1 MSAHWR
7 NYALHKHHVCLL
19 RSFTLRSSA
28 TGPHPSPPPLRQGR
42 EILYMVTGFRCSLPC
57 RSGGGLGWGPVQK
70 SGGYQAIYC
79 HPQCGHPYV
88 HNFVVLYPT
97 LLVYEVVQCPVKLLQ
112 FISPVGMP
120 TIITPPGT
128 GRALPSGSCSKR
140 RGRSFPVITSRWCR
154 VGGILMR
161 ATRNGPRV
169 RSIWQPTMA
178 SPRFF
183 LIGIGIPACG
193 SWRRR
198 WSRGFCARRIAG
210 G

>member
-1 MSAHWR
+1 MLPPLPQRGRAGVGAGGRRAEGIQQS
-7 NYALHKHHVCLL
+7 L
-19 RSFTLRSSA
+19 TLRNA
-28 TGPHPSPPPLRQGR
+28 DIPMCTNL
-42 EILYMVTGFRCSLPC
+42 
-57 RSGGGLGWGPVQK
+57 
-70 SGGYQAIYC
+70 
-79 HPQCGHPYV
+79 
-88 HNFVVLYPT
+88 VVLYPT